1 MANYQRNT
9 CIRCKTT
16 QVISNQQ
23 AQEPNRNAQEHAH
36 TPNCRCDTQVPHY
49 H

>member
-1 MANYQRNT
+1 MANYHRNT
-9 CIRCKTT
+9 QSDARQLLVT
-16 QVISNQQ
+16 SRQQ
-23 AQEPNRNAQEHAH
+23 AHEPNRNAQEHAH